1 MSYNLSTVP
10 KIDDLLYASDN
21 RKELAKSLNLKYTMW
36 RHTSGENYHILK
48 YNKEWISFDTVKTV
62 GLLRSLIYKDDGTV
76 VCMAPPKSLAN
87 GDSLSIEENKTYIA
101 ETFVEGTMINMFY
114 DKTLNC
120 YEIATRSSV
129 GGNLSFY
136 MEGGFDKSCT
146 FKSMFDDV
154 CKHVGF
160 DYKNFSG
167 TNKNLVYS
175 FVMQHPKNRIV
186 KVIKEMKLYLVDVF
200 EIVDNKTINIVDFRK
215 QVLNLPEGIKYPK
228 QEVIADD
235 EGLKQCKETTASMN
249 TPYHIQGVVIKT
261 SDGDRYKIRN
271 PNYEQVRRLRGNQ
284 PKLQYQYFALRQE
297 GKVKEYLQ
305 YYKEHKGQFED
316 FRKGLHD
323 YTNQLFE
330 NYRRCYIKKER
341 ELKSFPEKY
350 RVHMY
355 TLHHELYLKKLMPE
369 NNFVNRDVVI
379 NYMNGI
385 HPAKL
390 MYVLNYDMR
399 KNHMDT
405 VQSEENIEEV
415 VS

>member
-21 RKELAKSLNLKYTMW
+21 RKELAKSLNLKYTLW

-136 MEGGFDKSCT
+136 MEGGFDKSWT

-154 CKHVGF
+154 CNHVGF
-160 DYKNFSG
+160 DYKKFSG

-249 TPYHIQGVVIKT
+249 TPYYIQGVVIKT

-284 PKLQYQYFALRQE
+284 PKLQYQYFVLRQE
-297 GKVKEYLQ
+297 GKVKEYLH

-379 NYMNGI
+379 NYMNVI

-399 KNHMDT
+399 KNNMDT
-405 VQSEENIEEV
+405 IQSEENIEDV
-415 VS
+415 VA

>member
-10 KIDDLLYASDN
+10 KIDDLLYDSNN
-21 RKELAKSLNLKYTMW
+21 RKEVAKSLNLKYSLW

-154 CKHVGF
+154 CNHVGF

-249 TPYHIQGVVIKT
+249 TPYYIQGVVIKT

-284 PKLQYQYFALRQE
+284 PKLQYQYFVLRQE

-305 YYKEHKGQFED
+305 YYKEHKGHFED

-355 TLHHELYLKKLMPE
+355 KLHHELYLKKLMPE

-405 VQSEENIEEV
+405 TQSEENIGDV
-415 VS
+415 VA

>member
-21 RKELAKSLNLKYTMW
+21 RKELAKSLNLKYSIW

-235 EGLKQCKETTASMN
+235 EALKQCKETTASMN

-284 PKLQYQYFALRQE
+284 PKLQYQYFVLRQE

-316 FRKGLHD
+316 FRKGLHY

-355 TLHHELYLKKLMPE
+355 TLHHEVYLKKLMPE

-379 NYMNGI
+379 NYMNVI

-399 KNHMDT
+399 KNNMDT
-405 VQSEENIEEV
+405 VQSEENIGEV
-415 VS
+415 VV

>member
-1 MSYNLSTVP
+1 
-10 KIDDLLYASDN
+10 
-21 RKELAKSLNLKYTMW
+21 
-36 RHTSGENYHILK
+36 
-48 YNKEWISFDTVKTV
+48 
-62 GLLRSLIYKDDGTV
+62 
-76 VCMAPPKSLAN
+76 MAPPKSLAN
-87 GDSLSIEENKTYIA
+87 GDRLCIEENKTYIA

-114 DKTLNC
+114 DKTSNC

-167 TNKNLVYS
+167 TNKNFVYS

-215 QVLNLPEGIKYPK
+215 QVLNIPEGIKYPK

-271 PNYEQVRRLRGNQ
+271 PNYEQLTRAPEVRCRC
-284 PKLQYQYFALRQE
+284 
-297 GKVKEYLQ
+297 
-305 YYKEHKGQFED
+305 
-316 FRKGLHD
+316 
-323 YTNQLFE
+323 
-330 NYRRCYIKKER
+330 RRVR
-341 ELKSFPEKY
+341 
-350 RVHMY
+350 
-355 TLHHELYLKKLMPE
+355 
-369 NNFVNRDVVI
+369 
-379 NYMNGI
+379 
-385 HPAKL
+385 
-390 MYVLNYDMR
+390 
-399 KNHMDT
+399 
-405 VQSEENIEEV
+405 
-415 VS
+415 

>member
-21 RKELAKSLNLKYTMW
+21 RKELAKSLNLKYTLW

-154 CKHVGF
+154 CNHVGF
-160 DYKNFSG
+160 DYKNFSE

-249 TPYHIQGVVIKT
+249 TPYYIQGVVIKT

-284 PKLQYQYFALRQE
+284 PKLQYQYFVLRQE
-297 GKVKEYLQ
+297 GKVKEYLE
-305 YYKEHKGQFED
+305 YYKEHKGQFEN

-355 TLHHELYLKKLMPE
+355 TLHHEVYLKKLMPE

-379 NYMNGI
+379 NYMNVI

-399 KNHMDT
+399 KNNMDT
-405 VQSEENIEEV
+405 IQSEENIEDV
-415 VS
+415 VA

>member
-21 RKELAKSLNLKYTMW
+21 RKELAKSLNLKYSIW

-235 EGLKQCKETTASMN
+235 EALKQCKETTASMN

-284 PKLQYQYFALRQE
+284 PKLQYQYFVLRQE

-316 FRKGLHD
+316 FRKGLHY

-355 TLHHELYLKKLMPE
+355 TLHHEVYLKKLMPE

-379 NYMNGI
+379 NYMNVI

-399 KNHMDT
+399 KNNMDT
-405 VQSEENIEEV
+405 VQSEENIEDV
-415 VS
+415 VA

>member
-21 RKELAKSLNLKYTMW
+21 RKELAKSLNLKYSMW

-235 EGLKQCKETTASMN
+235 EALKQCKETTASMN

-284 PKLQYQYFALRQE
+284 PKLQYQYFVLRQE

-355 TLHHELYLKKLMPE
+355 TLHHEVYLKKLMPE

-379 NYMNGI
+379 NYMNVI

-399 KNHMDT
+399 KNNMDT
-405 VQSEENIEEV
+405 VQSEENIEDV
-415 VS
+415 VA

>member
-21 RKELAKSLNLKYTMW
+21 RKELAKSLNLKYTLW

-154 CKHVGF
+154 CNHVGF
-160 DYKNFSG
+160 DYKKFSG

-215 QVLNLPEGIKYPK
+215 QLLNLPEGIKYPK
-228 QEVIADD
+228 QEVIAAD

-249 TPYHIQGVVIKT
+249 TPYYIQGVVIKT

-284 PKLQYQYFALRQE
+284 PKLQYQYFVLRQE

-379 NYMNGI
+379 NYMNVI

-399 KNHMDT
+399 KNNMDT
-405 VQSEENIEEV
+405 IQSEENIEDV
-415 VS
+415 VA

>member
-21 RKELAKSLNLKYTMW
+21 RKELAKSLNLKYSMW

-167 TNKNLVYS
+167 TNKNFVYS

-235 EGLKQCKETTASMN
+235 EALKQCKETTASMN

-284 PKLQYQYFALRQE
+284 PKLQYQYFVLRQE

-355 TLHHELYLKKLMPE
+355 TLHHEVYLKKLMPE

-379 NYMNGI
+379 NYMNSI

-415 VS
+415 VV

>member
-1 MSYNLSTVP
+1 MSYNLTTVP

-21 RKELAKSLNLKYTMW
+21 RKELAKSLNLKYSLW
-36 RHTSGENYHILK
+36 RHTTGENYHILK

-62 GLLRSLIYKDDGTV
+62 GLLRSLIFKDDGTV

-87 GDSLSIEENKTYIA
+87 GDSLCIDENKTYVA

-114 DKTLNC
+114 DKTSNC

-167 TNKNLVYS
+167 TNKNFVYS

-284 PKLQYQYFALRQE
+284 PKLQYQYFVLRQE

-305 YYKEHKGQFED
+305 YYKEHKGHFED

-355 TLHHELYLKKLMPE
+355 KLHHELYLKKLMPE

-405 VQSEENIEEV
+405 TQSEENIGDV
-415 VS
+415 VA